1 MIDISLTKDIESCLA
16 VRHKVFVEEQGIALE
31 EDVDGL
37 DEEAIQFL
45 VRDGDQPV
53 GTLRILV
60 KDTTAKIGRLAVLK
74 SHRGRGLGRDLMLAA
89 LEHLQA
95 QDHLTKVKLG
105 AQIEAIGL
113 YESLGF
119 RPEGDTFM
127 DAGLPHQMMVRA
139 L

>member
-1 MIDISLTKDIESCLA
+1 MIDISLTRDVESCLA
-16 VRHKVFVEEQGIALE
+16 VRRDVFVEEQGIALE

-37 DEEAIQFL
+37 DEEATQIL
-45 VRDGDQPV
+45 ARDGNRPV
-53 GTLRILV
+53 GTLRILESV
-60 KDTTAKIGRLAVLK
+60 AIAKIGRLAVLK
-74 SHRGRGLGRDLMLAA
+74 SHRGKGLGRDLMLAA
-89 LEHLQA
+89 LDHLKA
-95 QDHLTKVKLG
+95 QDHLTHVKLG

-119 RPEGDTFM
+119 EREGDTFM

>member
-1 MIDISLTKDIESCLA
+1 MIDISLTKDVDSCLA
-16 VRHKVFVEEQGIALE
+16 VRYAVFVEEQGIALE

-37 DEEAIQFL
+37 DEEAIQIL
-45 VRDGDQPV
+45 ARDGDQPV
-53 GTLRILV
+53 GTLRILA
-60 KDTTAKIGRLAVLK
+60 KDTTAKIGRLAVMK
-74 SHRGRGLGRDLMLAA
+74 SHRGMGLGRDLMLTA
-89 LEHLQA
+89 LAHLQA

-119 RPEGDTFM
+119 KPEGDTFM
-127 DAGLPHQMMVRA
+127 DAGLPHQMMARA

>member
-1 MIDISLTKDIESCLA
+1 MIDISLTNDVDSCLA
-16 VRHKVFVEEQGIALE
+16 VRYTVFVEEQGIALE
-31 EDVDGL
+31 EDMDGL
-37 DEEAIQFL
+37 DEEAIQIL
-45 VRDGDQPV
+45 VRDGEQPV

-74 SHRGRGLGRDLMLAA
+74 SHRGRGLGRDLMLTA